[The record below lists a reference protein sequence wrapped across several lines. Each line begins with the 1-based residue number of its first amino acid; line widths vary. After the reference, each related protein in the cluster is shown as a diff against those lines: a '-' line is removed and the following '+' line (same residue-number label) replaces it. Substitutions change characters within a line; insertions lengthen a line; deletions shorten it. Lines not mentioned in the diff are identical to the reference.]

1 MTVDG
6 GAPSRCAVVDG
17 ELVAAY
23 RAGTLGDVA
32 AWSVEQHLPG
42 CAACRSVLAGA
53 VDGEADQARLDR
65 NLAVVLTRIGL
76 PEPGPI
82 ERMAVRLGV
91 PPHLGRLLAVTPSLR
106 ASWLAGT
113 VVVLAAAVGAAWADP
128 ASLAGGAAR
137 LVPFLVLAPLLPL
150 AAVAVAFGRAF
161 DPAADL
167 ATAAPI
173 SGLWLFFVR
182 STAVLASALGPVVV
196 AACVLPG
203 DPLLPLLVVLPALA
217 LAAAALALATL
228 TDPGRA
234 AAWAGGGW
242 VALVVVLGL
251 ADGSPAAAYN
261 RSGQA
266 VEVCVVLTACALLW
280 ARRYALEAGW
290 NRR

>member
-1 MTVDG
+1 MTGDK
-6 GAPSRCAVVDG
+6 GASSGCAVVDR

-23 RAGTLGDVA
+23 GAGTLGDVA

-42 CAACRSVLAGA
+42 CAACRCVLA
-53 VDGEADQARLDR
+53 GEADQARLER

-82 ERMAVRLGV
+82 ERVAVRLGV
-91 PPHLGRLLAVTPSLR
+91 PAHLWRLLAVTPSLR

-113 VVVLAAAVGAAWADP
+113 AVVLAAAVGAAWADP
-128 ASLAGGAAR
+128 ASLAGGVAG

-167 ATAAPI
+167 ATAAPA
-173 SGLWLFFVR
+173 SGVWLFLVR
-182 STAVLASALGPVVV
+182 SAAVLASALGPVVV
-196 AACVLPG
+196 AAC
-203 DPLLPLLVVLPALA
+203 VLPALA

-228 TDPGRA
+228 TDPARA

-251 ADGSPAAAYN
+251 ADGSPAVAYG
-261 RSGQA
+261 RSAQA

>member
-1 MTVDG
+1 MTG
-6 GAPSRCAVVDG
+6 NSGAPSGCAVVDR

-23 RAGTLGDVA
+23 GAGTLGDVA

-42 CAACRSVLAGA
+42 CAACRSVLAGE
-53 VDGEADQARLDR
+53 VDRARLER

-82 ERMAVRLGV
+82 ERVAVRLGV
-91 PPHLGRLLAVTPSLR
+91 PPHLWRLFAVTPSLR
-106 ASWLAGT
+106 ASWLTGT
-113 VVVLAAAVGAAWADP
+113 AVVLAAAVGAAWVDP

-150 AAVAVAFGRAF
+150 AAVGVAFGRAF

-167 ATAAPI
+167 ATAAPA
-173 SGLWLFFVR
+173 SGVWLFFVR
-182 STAVLASALGPVVV
+182 SAAVLASALGPVVV

-217 LAAAALALATL
+217 LVTAALALATL
-228 TDPGRA
+228 TDPARA

-251 ADGSPAAAYN
+251 TDGSPAAAYS
-261 RSGQA
+261 RYGQA

-280 ARRYALEAGW
+280 ARRYVLEAGW

>member
-1 MTVDG
+1 MTGDD
-6 GAPSRCAVVDG
+6 GAPSGCAVVDR

-23 RAGTLGDVA
+23 GAGTLGDVA

-42 CAACRSVLAGA
+42 CAACRSVLAG
-53 VDGEADQARLDR
+53 EADQPRLER
-65 NLAVVLTRIGL
+65 NLAIVLTRIGL
-76 PEPGPI
+76 PEPGPV
-82 ERMAVRLGV
+82 ERVAVWLGV
-91 PPHLGRLLAVTPSLR
+91 PAHLWRLLAVTPSLR

-113 VVVLAAAVGAAWADP
+113 AVVLAAAVGAAWADP
-128 ASLAGGAAR
+128 ASLAGGAAG

-150 AAVAVAFGRAF
+150 AAVAVTFGRAF

-167 ATAAPI
+167 ATAAPV
-173 SGLWLFFVR
+173 SGVWLFLVR
-182 STAVLASALGPVVV
+182 SAAVLASALGPVVV

-228 TDPGRA
+228 TDPARA

-251 ADGSPAAAYN
+251 AGGSPAAAYS
-261 RSGQA
+261 RSAQA
-266 VEVCVVLTACALLW
+266 VAVGVVLTACALLW